1 MVAAAQKPVAS
12 RKPGRRSAEIPV
24 FVRLKARNL
33 YLAQGL
39 SHPAIAEATGLR
51 AVTVRN
57 LASREGWTALRRR
70 QKAALVESS
79 DAHAHAMQSE
89 VLEAIASHSE
99 QHALKSLERVGN
111 ALERDDEN
119 AARDAQSYS
128 GCLRNLVN
136 VARDI
141 RRPAESVSEGARL
154 NVFVLRVGDQVK
166 AKETPV
172 TEVSATLLNDAKA

>member
-1 MVAAAQKPVAS
+1 MVAEAS
-12 RKPGRRSAEIPV
+12 PKSCPPKRGRKSGEIAIYT
-24 FVRLKARNL
+24 RLKARNL
-33 YLAQGL
+33 YLSQGL
-39 SHPAIAEATGLR
+39 SHKLISEQTGL
-51 AVTVRN
+51 TTDQLMQ
-57 LASREGWTALRRR
+57 LAHREGWTQLRKQ
-70 QKAALVESS
+70 QKIRLTQSS
-79 DAHAHAMQSE
+79 DAQAQAMQSE

-172 TEVSATLLNDAKA
+172 TEVSATLLNDSKV